1 MKMHYVIK
9 LWEPA
14 APSFCSFDKMYIGSK
29 QDILS
34 AALNMEHDDAE
45 SETAKAV
52 RVYYGG
58 NHEAKH
64 NIAYKEIPVLKPVRV
79 LASSKMTLQEKTWDH
94 QNIWDCPYRMK
105 FDSAEVEQII
115 VRYEGKYHRCI
126 KAKIIGLCYK
136 GINGEWAPVDMVF
149 GNGCVLNSVLEPSG
163 KMIFET
169 LLYVQEDDSKDK
181 ESLIHKLND
190 PGEVVFDRICDEVF
204 GDG

>member
-64 NIAYKEIPVLKPVRV
+64 NIAYKEIPVLKPLMVNPWGSPKSAWITPSKEWAWPLNSLLIVEDVLYGKYSEV
-79 LASSKMTLQEKTWDH
+79 LA
-94 QNIWDCPYRMK
+94 
-105 FDSAEVEQII
+105 
-115 VRYEGKYHRCI
+115 
-126 KAKIIGLCYK
+126 
-136 GINGEWAPVDMVF
+136 
-149 GNGCVLNSVLEPSG
+149 NSLA
-163 KMIFET
+163 T
-169 LLYVQEDDSKDK
+169 
-181 ESLIHKLND
+181 
-190 PGEVVFDRICDEVF
+190 
-204 GDG
+204 